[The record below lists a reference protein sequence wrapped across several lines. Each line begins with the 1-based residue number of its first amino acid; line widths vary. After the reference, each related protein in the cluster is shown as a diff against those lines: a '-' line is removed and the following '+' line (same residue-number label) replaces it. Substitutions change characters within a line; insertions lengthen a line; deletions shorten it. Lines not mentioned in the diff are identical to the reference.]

1 MTTRHD
7 DASLDLAAFW
17 RENDQATATPPAER
31 RRIPIAFSV
40 DDHFLLEAMNP
51 PSTLRYYNDFTCRTA
66 LHRQMNDRMEAVLGR
81 RFFAE
86 ESHQAPEPVRFEVV
100 MGAHWDLREGGTPWL
115 ESTVADEEDL
125 DRIIERAEKLDM
137 RAAALPA
144 DFQEKK
150 AAWETA
156 TGRTLRLGGAW
167 SRGPATMATSILGT
181 TNTCLFMMDE
191 PERMDAFFDV
201 LGRRLVEYNEVLME
215 ATGHGTI
222 AGYGVADDNCCLFPP
237 AQYERFCAPV
247 LARLFAR
254 FAPEKGHRRY
264 QHSDSAMG
272 HLMPILHNLGVNA
285 VNLGPTLHPLEIRK
299 AMPDAEIHGQ
309 LPPML
314 LRNGTPEEIVAAV
327 RRDLDAVGGDGRM
340 VACTAGSM
348 AGGTPLEHFLLY
360 METVDR
366 YGRIR

>member
-1 MTTRHD
+1 MIPSTCSTP
-7 DASLDLAAFW
+7 LDLAVFW
-17 RENDQATATPPAER
+17 QENDQAMAAAPADR

-40 DDHFLLEAMNP
+40 DDHYLLETLNP
-51 PSTLRYYNDFTCRTA
+51 PSTLRFYNDFAYRMA
-66 LHRQMNDRMEAVLGR
+66 LHRQMNDIMASALGR
-81 RFFAE
+81 RFFPE
-86 ESHQAPEPVRFEVV
+86 DTHQAPDPVRFEVV

-115 ESTVADEEDL
+115 ESTVEDESDL
-125 DRIIERAEKLDM
+125 DRIIERAERLDM
-137 RAAALPA
+137 RTAALPE
-144 DFQEKK
+144 DFIEKRI
-150 AAWETA
+150 AWEKA
-156 TGRTLRLGGAW
+156 TGKTLRLGGGW

-201 LGRRLVEYNEVLME
+201 LGRKLVEYNRVLME
-215 ATGHGTI
+215 ATGNTAV
-222 AGYGVADDNCCLFPP
+222 AGYGIADDNCCLFPP

-247 LARLFAR
+247 LARLFAA
-254 FAPEKGHRRY
+254 FAPERTHRRY

-272 HLMPILHNLGVNA
+272 HLMPILHDLGVNA
-285 VNLGPTLHPLEIRK
+285 VNLGPTLHPLDIRK
-299 AMPDAEIHGQ
+299 AMPNAEIHGQ

-348 AGGTPLEHFLLY
+348 AGGTPLANFLLY